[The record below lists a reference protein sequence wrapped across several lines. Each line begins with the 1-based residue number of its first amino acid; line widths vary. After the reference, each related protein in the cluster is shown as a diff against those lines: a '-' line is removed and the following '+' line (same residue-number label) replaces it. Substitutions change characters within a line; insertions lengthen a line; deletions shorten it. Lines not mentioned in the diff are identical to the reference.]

1 MCRSGSRL
9 EEWLDGTTFNHEGC
23 FAFFFCADG
32 VSESKGSDQT
42 IDDYS
47 GNQWKSCI
55 LFMLGSHFE
64 EQLRNVERV
73 QATSSAFAALLEDGS
88 VVTWGDPG
96 FGGDSSAVRDELKD
110 VQEIQASER
119 AFAAI
124 REDRTVVAWGAQS
137 YGGDCSGVRD
147 RLRNVKEI
155 QSNERAFAAIKLD
168 GDIVT
173 WGSEDFGG
181 SLYLFGAA

>member
-1 MCRSGSRL
+1 MCIR
-9 EEWLDGTTFNHEGC
+9 ET
-23 FAFFFCADG
+23 
-32 VSESKGSDQT
+32 
-42 IDDYS
+42 
-47 GNQWKSCI
+47 
-55 LFMLGSHFE
+55 
-64 EQLRNVERV
+64 
-73 QATSSAFAALLEDGS
+73 
-88 VVTWGDPG
+88 
-96 FGGDSSAVRDELKD
+96 
-110 VQEIQASER
+110 
-119 AFAAI
+119 I